1 MMRREKM
8 VREFTSRMID
18 LNDEGYFDKD
28 QLIRDLLSWMP
39 EGDVKQFVRAYDF
52 IGFEDLGFVSSM
64 SPEQEEEDYE
74 YYNRLEAERD
84 IYGDNALDEEF
95 A

>member
-1 MMRREKM
+1 M

-28 QLIRDLLSWMP
+28 QLIRDLLNWMP
-39 EGDVKQFVRAYDF
+39 EGDVKQFVRVYDF

-64 SPEQEEEDYE
+64 SLEQEEEDYE
-74 YYNRLEAERD
+74 YYNRLESERD
-84 IYGDNALDEEF
+84 AYGDNALEEELG
-95 A
+95 

>member
-1 MMRREKM
+1 M

-28 QLIRDLLSWMP
+28 QLIRDLLNWMP
-39 EGDVKQFVRAYDF
+39 EGDVKQFVRASDF

-64 SPEQEEEDYE
+64 SLEQEEEDYE
-74 YYNRLEAERD
+74 YYNRLESERD
-84 IYGDNALDEEF
+84 AYGDNALEEELG
-95 A
+95 

>member
-1 MMRREKM
+1 M

-28 QLIRDLLSWMP
+28 LLIRDLLNWMP
-39 EGDVKQFVRAYDF
+39 EGDVKQFVRVYDF
-52 IGFEDLGFVSSM
+52 IGFEDLGFRSSL
-64 SPEQEEEDYE
+64 SETED
-74 YYNRLEAERD
+74 D
-84 IYGDNALDEEF
+84 IYGDNALEEEF

>member
-1 MMRREKM
+1 MVMRREKM
-8 VREFTSRMID
+8 VREYTSRMID

-28 QLIRDLLSWMP
+28 QLIRDLLNWMP
-39 EGDVKQFVRAYDF
+39 EGAYDF

-84 IYGDNALDEEF
+84 AYGDNALEEEF
-95 A
+95 I